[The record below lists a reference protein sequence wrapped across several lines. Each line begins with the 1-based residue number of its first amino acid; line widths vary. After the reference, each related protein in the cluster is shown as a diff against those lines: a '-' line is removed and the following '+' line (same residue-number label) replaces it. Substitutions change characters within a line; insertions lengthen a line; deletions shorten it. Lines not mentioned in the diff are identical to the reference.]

1 MATDAIRLH
10 GCTPTPLASYLKALG
25 VLRLISSPANHA
37 NASGVAA
44 DAHARGWWENGCF
57 HIATSLGEDDLIGFF
72 LNDYAPSAIIAPWN
86 GGSGFYPKDNKEGI
100 GPLATSASPRFR
112 PIAEAID
119 LAAGEIRRRGWSA
132 RPESDAK
139 TALVHA
145 LRGLLDDS
153 ALHWLD
159 ATVALSGERLSFPQL
174 LGTGGNDGRLDFT
187 NNFMRR
193 LAGDRDGLFDAATGA
208 PAPACKRLLRAALQ
222 ADSAQGLR
230 AFSPGQFAP
239 GAAGGANAS
248 VGYDGNA
255 HTNPWD
261 FVLALEG
268 AVLFAGAATRRHQ
281 GAPESGASF
290 PFTVHP
296 TAAGSGSVA
305 EADRTSVRAEFW
317 APLWSRPA
325 GCAELVGVLK
335 EGRAILHGRTA
346 RDGLDFARAASSLG
360 VSRGIAAFQRYGFA
374 MRQGNMYLAA
384 PLGTRRVTAH
394 VPEMAEL
401 INDFDAGGWLQQVRR
416 MAQDKNAPA
425 RARQVM
431 KRFQDALFALAESQV
446 TPVAVQNAIE
456 TLGEIVGWLATT
468 PAARSAI
475 RPPPLLRAGWVQ
487 RADDGTAEYRAA
499 AALAS
504 LGWTLAPHRAER
516 VRPDATTGV
525 PEQAE
530 TAGASGG
537 SATAGA
543 TLGARQPLT
552 PLAAHLAPVA
562 PETVPRRFRE
572 WAPATD
578 RALSVWGPGNLF
590 ANLID
595 VLEVRVRSSS
605 VQHPFVAAAPAQV
618 PVVAEFLGA
627 GNFDDQRCASLLQG
641 LVWARPISLRHAS
654 GNANEQCVP
663 FAYTA
668 LKLLFA
674 PEQATETLT
683 RRNTDEPVRRIAI
696 PPGLITRLRGGDV
709 DWAVRSALSRA
720 RASGI
725 PSPFAHGS
733 DGRTTRFGAGTDGR
747 RLAAA
752 MLIAI
757 HDRQLQTL
765 FEKAYPTDKETE
777 DVA

>member
-1 MATDAIRLH
+1 MATDAIRLD
-10 GCTPTPLASYLKALG
+10 GCTATPLAGYLKALG
-25 VLRLISSPANHA
+25 VLRLVSSPANHA
-37 NASGVAA
+37 SGIAA
-44 DAHARGWWENGCF
+44 DDHARGWWENGYF
-57 HIATSLGEDDLIGFF
+57 HIATSLAADDLLRFF
-72 LNDYAPSAIIAPWN
+72 LEDYAPSAIIAPWN
-86 GGSGFYPKDNKEGI
+86 GGSGFYPNDNKEGI
-100 GPLATSASPRFR
+100 GPLATSATLRFR
-112 PIAEAID
+112 AIAQAIGV
-119 LAAGEIRRRGWSA
+119 AAGAIRRGGWSA
-132 RPESDAK
+132 RPESGAK
-139 TALVHA
+139 AALVQA

-193 LAGDRDGLFDAATGA
+193 LVADRDGLFDAATGA
-208 PAPACKRLLRAALQ
+208 PEPACKRLLQAALQ
-222 ADSAQGLR
+222 ADAAQGLR
-230 AFSPGQFAP
+230 AYSPGQFAP

-268 AVLFAGAATRRHQ
+268 AILFAGAATRRHQ

-296 TAAGSGSVA
+296 TAAGWGGVA
-305 EADRTSVRAEFW
+305 EADRTNVRAEFW
-317 APLWSRPA
+317 APLWARPA
-325 GCAELVGVLK
+325 GCDELSGLLK
-335 EGRAILHGRTA
+335 EGRAILHGKTA
-346 RDGLDFARAASSLG
+346 RDGLDFARAASTLG
-360 VSRGIAAFQRYGFA
+360 ISRGITAFQRYGFA

-401 INDFDAGGWLQQVRR
+401 INDLDSGGWLQQVRR
-416 MAQDKNAPA
+416 LAQDKNAPA
-425 RARQVM
+425 RAHQVL
-431 KRFQDALFALAESQV
+431 KRFQDALFALTESQV
-446 TPVAVQNAIE
+446 TPATVQNAIE

-468 PAARSAI
+468 PAARAAI
-475 RPPPLLRAGWVQ
+475 RPPPLLRGAWVQ
-487 RADDGTAEYRAA
+487 RADDGSAEYRAA

-504 LGWTLAPHRAER
+504 LGWTLAPHRAEAA
-516 VRPDATTGV
+516 RPDRATGV
-525 PEQAE
+525 PEQPG
-530 TAGASGG
+530 TAGAGG
-537 SATAGA
+537 VSATADA
-543 TLGARQPLT
+543 TAGARQPLT

-572 WAPATD
+572 WAPGTN
-578 RALSVWGPGNLF
+578 RALAVWGPGSLT

-595 VLEVRVRSSS
+595 VLEQRLRSSS
-605 VQHPFVAAAPAQV
+605 VERPFVAAAPTQAS
-618 PVVAEFLGA
+618 VVAEFLVSGS
-627 GNFDDQRCASLLQG
+627 FDDQRCARLLEG
-641 LVWARPISLRHAS
+641 LAWARPMSLRHARES
-654 GNANEQCVP
+654 ANEPCVP
-663 FAYTA
+663 FAYAA

-674 PEQATETLT
+674 PDHAVAAFTP
-683 RRNTDEPVRRIAI
+683 RHADEPARRIAV
-696 PPGLITRLRGGDV
+696 PPGLLARLHGGDV
-709 DWAVRSALSRA
+709 DGAVRAALARA

-725 PSPFAHGS
+725 ASPFAHGS

-757 HDRQLQTL
+757 NDRQLQTL
-765 FEKAYPTDKETE
+765 FDKAYPTDKETE